1 MRAFDRKPRITPPSR
16 LFGKL
21 LDPEWAAYLGALSRS
36 AGVAARVMDTTGREL
51 PVHYDEN
58 TGNLVVVTGE

>member
-1 MRAFDRKPRITPPSR
+1 

-51 PVHYDEN
+51 PVYYDEN